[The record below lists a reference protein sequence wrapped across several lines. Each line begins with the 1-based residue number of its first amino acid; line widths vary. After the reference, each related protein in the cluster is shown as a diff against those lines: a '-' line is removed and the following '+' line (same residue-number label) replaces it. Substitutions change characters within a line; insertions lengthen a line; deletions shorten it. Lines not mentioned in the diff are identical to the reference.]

1 MIGEC
6 QGSQGNNQRCDKE
19 SVMKRWCCEKMM
31 YKEKQE
37 VIRLEPEK
45 MKEQTEGL
53 GIVASVTVSGPRRL
67 PGD

>member
-1 MIGEC
+1 
-6 QGSQGNNQRCDKE
+6 
-19 SVMKRWCCEKMM
+19 MKRWCCEKMM